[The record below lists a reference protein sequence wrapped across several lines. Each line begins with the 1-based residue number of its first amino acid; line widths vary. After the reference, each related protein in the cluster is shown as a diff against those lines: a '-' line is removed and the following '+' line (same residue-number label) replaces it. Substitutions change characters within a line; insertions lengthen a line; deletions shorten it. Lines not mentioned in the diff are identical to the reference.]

1 MMQQLRGVGV
11 ALVTPFSSDGKIDYS
26 ALERLIEMQI
36 NNGTDYIVALGTTG
50 EPATLSKDEKAEVL
64 AFIIDKVAKRVPI
77 VVGCGGNNT
86 ADLIAQA
93 KEYENNDGITAL
105 LSVVPFYSKPNQNGV
120 YAHFKALADS
130 VNKPILLYN
139 VPGRTGI
146 NISVDVVVRLANEC
160 KNIIG
165 IKEASGNVAQGMQLA
180 SRCPKDFL
188 LISGDDA
195 MTLPLIACGFCGV
208 ISVLQDAYPAQFSKI
223 VHLALDGKFEEAR
236 EQHYKFLPI
245 IDSMFAEGSP
255 SGVKAYLEQ
264 MGMAKNVVRLPL
276 ATVSE
281 SLKSKIKDLMSTVK

>member
-93 KEYENNDGITAL
+93 KEYENNDGVTAL

>member
-165 IKEASGNVAQGMQLA
+165 IKEASGNAAQGMQLA

>member
-146 NISVDVVVRLANEC
+146 NISVDVVVRLANDC

>member
-281 SLKSKIKDLMSTVK
+281 SLKSKIKDLMSTIK

>member
-11 ALVTPFSSDGKIDYS
+11 ALITPFCSDGKIDYA
-26 ALERLIEMQI
+26 ALEKLIEMQI

-50 EPATLSKDEKAEVL
+50 EPATLSKSEKAEVL
-64 AFIIDKVAKRVPI
+64 AFIIDKVAKRVPV

-93 KEYENNDGITAL
+93 KEYENNDGIAAL

-130 VNKPILLYN
+130 VKKPILLYN

-146 NISVDVVVRLANEC
+146 NISVDVVVRLANDC

-195 MTLPLIACGFCGV
+195 MTLPLIACGFSGV

-223 VHLALDGKFEEAR
+223 VHLALDGKFVEAR

-264 MGMAKNVVRLPL
+264 MGMIKNVVRLPL
-276 ATVSE
+276 APVSE
-281 SLKSKIKDLMSTVK
+281 SLQGKIKNLMNSVK

>member
-223 VHLALDGKFEEAR
+223 VHSALDGKFEEAR

-281 SLKSKIKDLMSTVK
+281 SLKSKIKDLMSTIK